1 MTNPVRNLS
10 ATLLSLFCI
19 ACTAERNGSSEPP
32 AVKYD
37 AAVLKVNWGLYAK
50 SAKTVTIVD
59 PLVISQL
66 HAEFVGIKSNTDPRP
81 RADWKPSGSLTF
93 QRGGEEKWTV
103 VLGIAEWTPVAEPN
117 VEYPLPKDLQSRLKQ
132 LASEDVVNADK

>member
-1 MTNPVRNLS
+1 MINPARNLS
-10 ATLLSLFCI
+10 ANLLSLFCI
-19 ACTAERNGSSEPP
+19 ACTTERKGSREPP

-37 AAVLKVNWGLYAK
+37 AAVLKVNWGLYAR

-59 PLVISQL
+59 PVVVSQL
-66 HAEFVGIKSNTDPRP
+66 HTEFVRIKSNTDPRP
-81 RADWKPSGSLTF
+81 RADWKPSGSLIF

-117 VEYPLPKDLQSRLKQ
+117 VEYPLPKDVQSTLERV
-132 LASEDVVNADK
+132 ASEERSTTGN